1 MKYRGN
7 DGGYPVIR
15 ISNNWR
21 LSHSWWPAR
30 KKMEPQ
36 SYNLK
41 DLNSANNLNEL
52 GNGFFLRAF
61 RKNIGWLAAW
71 FQPNDILIRENLA
84 CQAGLLKYRI
94 LWTKSEHPEELQWQ
108 HGQPRF

>member
-1 MKYRGN
+1 M
-7 DGGYPVIR
+7 IR

-94 LWTKSEHPEELQWQ
+94 VS
-108 HGQPRF
+108 